1 MGSLNWTAES
11 LRWLQDIFEFI
22 AVDDPVAAK
31 RVVSGIFD
39 RAQVLTGHPKI
50 GYRYQSSSRH
60 VRVLMYGHYRIAYLI
75 KEGGNIDILGVFHG
89 SLDISKYSL

>member
-39 RAQVLTGHPKI
+39 RAQVLTEHPKI

-60 VRVLMYGHYRIAYLI
+60 ERVLMYGHYRIAYLI

-89 SLDISKYSL
+89 SLDISKFSL